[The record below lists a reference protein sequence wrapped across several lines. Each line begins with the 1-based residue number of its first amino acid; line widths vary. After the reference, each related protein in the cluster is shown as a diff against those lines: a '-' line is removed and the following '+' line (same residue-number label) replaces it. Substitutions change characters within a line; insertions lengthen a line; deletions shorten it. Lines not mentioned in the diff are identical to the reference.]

1 MESQLQRW
9 VNLAYLAFAA
19 LVAYLLLSGTS
30 WMLAFYNLE
39 TRNTQLWLRVGAVV
53 VAAAVFAGLYFHERT
68 NQFMNEVM
76 VELSRVTWPTARDT
90 SSATFVVIVMV
101 LISGFVLGVFD
112 WICVGM
118 MNWVLGLFSA

>member
-9 VNLAYLAFAA
+9 VNLAYLAFAV
-19 LVAYLLLSGTS
+19 LVAFLLLSSAS
-30 WMLAFYNLE
+30 WLLAYYNLE

-53 VAAAVFAGLYFHERT
+53 VAAAVFAGMYFHGRT

-76 VELSRVTWPTARDT
+76 VELSRVTWPTTRDT
-90 SSATFVVIVMV
+90 GAATFVVVVMV

-112 WICVGM
+112 WLCVGM
-118 MNWVLGLFSA
+118 MTWVLGLF